1 MRLFI
6 AINLPKKEKKR
17 IHRAVRP
24 IREQD
29 LPVKWVD
36 PDDFHLTLKFLGR
49 VKKEAVDSVRECMD
63 GVAGETEGFD
73 VEIGGFG
80 AFPTIRSPRVLWV
93 GVEATPA
100 LRCLKQ
106 DLEWALGDHGFEAE
120 TRAFHPHLTMGR
132 VRKGTQAG
140 RFRGV
145 DELAA
150 SMDYSGELKVRRID
164 LMQSQ
169 TTSSGARYSKLYTA
183 SLRVPATR

>member
-6 AINLPKKEKKR
+6 AINLPKREKNR

-24 IREQD
+24 FREAD

-36 PDDFHLTLKFLGR
+36 ADDLHLTLKFLGNVR
-49 VKKEAVDSVRECMD
+49 KEEAGEVRECMD
-63 GVAGETEGFD
+63 RIASSTEGFD

-80 AFPTIRSPRVLWV
+80 AFPTIRNPRVFWV

-106 DLEWALGDHGFEAE
+106 DLEWALTDHGFEAE
-120 TRAFHPHLTMGR
+120 TRAFHPHLTVGR
-132 VRKGTQAG
+132 VRKDGQAG
-140 RFRGV
+140 RFRGM
-145 DELAA
+145 DQLAA
-150 SMDYSGELKVRRID
+150 SLEYSGELKVRRLD
-164 LMQSQ
+164 LMESQ
-169 TTSSGARYSKLYTA
+169 LSSSGARYGKVYTA

>member
-6 AINLPKKEKKR
+6 AINLPKKEKER

-24 IREQD
+24 VRDED

-36 PDDFHLTLKFLGR
+36 LDDFHLTLKFLGS
-49 VKKEAVDSVRECMD
+49 VKKDAVDGIRACMD
-63 GVAGETEGFD
+63 RVAEETEGFD

-80 AFPTIRSPRVLWV
+80 AFPTIRSPRVFWV

-106 DLEWALGDHGFEAE
+106 DLEWALADHGFETE
-120 TRAFHPHLTMGR
+120 TRAFHPHLTVGR
-132 VRKGTQAG
+132 VRKDAHAG

-145 DELAA
+145 DDLAA
-150 SMDYSGELKVRRID
+150 AMEYSGELKVRRLD

-169 TTSSGARYSKLYTA
+169 TSSSGARYSKVYTT

>member
-6 AINLPKKEKKR
+6 AINLPKKEKNR

-24 IREQD
+24 IREED
-29 LPVKWVD
+29 LPVNWVD
-36 PDDFHLTLKFLGR
+36 PDDYHLTLKFLGR
-49 VKKEAVDSVRECMD
+49 VKKEAVDGIKERMD
-63 GVAGETEGFD
+63 RVADETEGFD

-106 DLEWALGDHGFEAE
+106 DLEWALADEGFETE
-120 TRAFHPHLTMGR
+120 TRAFHPHLTVGR
-132 VRKGTQAG
+132 VKKGAQAG

-164 LMQSQ
+164 LMVSQ
-169 TTSSGARYSKLYTA
+169 TTSSGARYSKLYST